1 MNKKIKI
8 AFIVLGVIVL
18 LFLVFCLVAQNIV
31 VQDCGVPCECQYS
44 QNGMCDLMGCSRITL
59 WDEIICKITH
69 LFE

>member
-1 MNKKIKI
+1 MGRYFMFPTLPFKR
-8 AFIVLGVIVL
+8 
-18 LFLVFCLVAQNIV
+18 CYSTSIV
-31 VQDCGVPCECQYS
+31 VQECGVPCECQYS